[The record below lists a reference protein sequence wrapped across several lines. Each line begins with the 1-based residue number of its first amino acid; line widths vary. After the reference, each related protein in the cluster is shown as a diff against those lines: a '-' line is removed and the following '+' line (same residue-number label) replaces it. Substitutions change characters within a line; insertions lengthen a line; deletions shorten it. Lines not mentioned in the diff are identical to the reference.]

1 MSRLANYKTTWLDI
15 SEEELGIAMI
25 HTATSGYAKPV
36 LEPAYNLSLAE
47 PKKDFRFVS
56 VSRKSFLS

>member
-1 MSRLANYKTTWLDI
+1 
-15 SEEELGIAMI
+15 MI

-47 PKKDFRFVS
+47 PKKKRLPVREREPEVFFILNDAVYS
-56 VSRKSFLS
+56 